1 MAKDENKESEI
12 RGDEQ
17 EIVDQRLPVW
27 RPQDADREYYRYET
41 KKRIQHYTVPPQTIF
56 RPAKPTPTIR
66 DAEHKRVAVYA
77 RVSTKSKEQV
87 SSIENQ
93 TKYYTEKI
101 AKTPNWDL
109 AEIYSDEGKSGT
121 SKKWRPEFKRMLED
135 ASKKKMD
142 LIVCASVSRFARNIS
157 DLIEEV
163 RKLRTTNP
171 SNPVGVYFET
181 EDLYTLDPNINE
193 RLQMQGLF
201 AEWESG
207 NKSRRMILSYDQRIC
222 TGQFPLSDLL
232 GLRHTIEGGFIIE
245 EEEAKTV
252 KYIFLA
258 TLCGYTA
265 EEIAEVL
272 TDKQRPTLRG
282 RTEWTASM
290 VKAIMENERRWGDL
304 EVRKRVVID
313 YKEKVT
319 AKNDG
324 LREGAYIPHYHEG
337 IVSPEIA
344 RAAHM
349 MRASRYK
356 FGSVPDVYV
365 IDSGALKGF
374 VSISPTW
381 SGIDNRAFQDISR
394 QVYNEDEFCELQR
407 RANIMNGRTHSNVV
421 SMTLNDYRVAPGVMF
436 MTRSDPQLTFSQR
449 SMKLNAVCWEKLGQ
463 QKYVEFLYHPVLE
476 VIAVRSCNATNPNAV
491 LWDETKKS
499 GLQLCTSAF
508 SNAVYDKLDWMRKYK
523 FRFRGVTRVR
533 GGERIIFFF
542 LDEPQILVG
551 KDKKHLDA
559 MDTSDSTV
567 KYIPYKESECGE
579 AAGLTAG
586 IAYPENWQEQVGV
599 SYEIKQQR
607 GRVLD
612 AVSSADIRNHGTKV
626 VNPFI
631 GVIPTHGEL
640 EDELE
645 QIYEAMKPEDNM
657 DNDNFSFLADAESSI
672 TGDKT
677 EGYTPKEQELIHQ
690 LVQERLGKK
699 NAIEF
704 ESLDDYVVPPKM
716 FFSMIKKPAV
726 SIRANRMEFS
736 MSAIRLF
743 EGVQH
748 VLPMLSENKKRMV
761 VAICAEEEISSI
773 EWARLKKDKWVNR
786 SISCPEYV
794 QSIYKMMNW
803 NKECRYKIYGRL
815 ANSERGLVLVFDLAS
830 AVMFD
835 PLPEEYFDKHTG
847 KMKKRIV
854 KYYPDEIRMKLG
866 RSYSDYEALQQR
878 SSFESLSGYMDTS
891 GGAVPATVSEELAA
905 SISMQEQEKKRET
918 LFGTII
924 GNGGDDDVRNNE

>member
-304 EVRKRVVID
+304 EVRTIR
-313 YKEKVT
+313 
-319 AKNDG
+319 
-324 LREGAYIPHYHEG
+324 
-337 IVSPEIA
+337 
-344 RAAHM
+344 
-349 MRASRYK
+349 
-356 FGSVPDVYV
+356 
-365 IDSGALKGF
+365 
-374 VSISPTW
+374 
-381 SGIDNRAFQDISR
+381 
-394 QVYNEDEFCELQR
+394 
-407 RANIMNGRTHSNVV
+407 
-421 SMTLNDYRVAPGVMF
+421 
-436 MTRSDPQLTFSQR
+436 
-449 SMKLNAVCWEKLGQ
+449 
-463 QKYVEFLYHPVLE
+463 
-476 VIAVRSCNATNPNAV
+476 
-491 LWDETKKS
+491 KK
-499 GLQLCTSAF
+499 
-508 SNAVYDKLDWMRKYK
+508 
-523 FRFRGVTRVR
+523 
-533 GGERIIFFF
+533 
-542 LDEPQILVG
+542 
-551 KDKKHLDA
+551 
-559 MDTSDSTV
+559 
-567 KYIPYKESECGE
+567 
-579 AAGLTAG
+579 
-586 IAYPENWQEQVGV
+586 
-599 SYEIKQQR
+599 
-607 GRVLD
+607 
-612 AVSSADIRNHGTKV
+612 
-626 VNPFI
+626 
-631 GVIPTHGEL
+631 
-640 EDELE
+640 
-645 QIYEAMKPEDNM
+645 
-657 DNDNFSFLADAESSI
+657 
-672 TGDKT
+672 
-677 EGYTPKEQELIHQ
+677 
-690 LVQERLGKK
+690 
-699 NAIEF
+699 
-704 ESLDDYVVPPKM
+704 
-716 FFSMIKKPAV
+716 
-726 SIRANRMEFS
+726 
-736 MSAIRLF
+736 
-743 EGVQH
+743 
-748 VLPMLSENKKRMV
+748 
-761 VAICAEEEISSI
+761 
-773 EWARLKKDKWVNR
+773 
-786 SISCPEYV
+786 
-794 QSIYKMMNW
+794 
-803 NKECRYKIYGRL
+803 
-815 ANSERGLVLVFDLAS
+815 
-830 AVMFD
+830 
-835 PLPEEYFDKHTG
+835 
-847 KMKKRIV
+847 
-854 KYYPDEIRMKLG
+854 
-866 RSYSDYEALQQR
+866 
-878 SSFESLSGYMDTS
+878 
-891 GGAVPATVSEELAA
+891 
-905 SISMQEQEKKRET
+905 
-918 LFGTII
+918 
-924 GNGGDDDVRNNE
+924 

>member
-1 MAKDENKESEI
+1 MAVTSIWPIKGRVDKVINYARNPEKTHDKERLSELHEIEGVVEYAADEMKTEKRAYVTCLNLHSE
-12 RGDEQ
+12 ETAAQ
-17 EIVDQRLPVW
+17 EFM
-27 RPQDADREYYRYET
+27 ET
-41 KKRIQHYTVPPQTIF
+41 KRLMHNEGGRSCYHGYQSFK
-56 RPAKPTPTIR
+56 A
-66 DAEHKRVAVYA
+66 
-77 RVSTKSKEQV
+77 
-87 SSIENQ
+87 
-93 TKYYTEKI
+93 
-101 AKTPNWDL
+101 
-109 AEIYSDEGKSGT
+109 DEV
-121 SKKWRPEFKRMLED
+121 D
-135 ASKKKMD
+135 ASTAHSIGVALAQELWGD
-142 LIVCASVSRFARNIS
+142 RFQVVIATHCNTGHYHNHFVINSVSDVDGKKFYNSPA
-157 DLIEEV
+157 D
-163 RKLRTTNP
+163 
-171 SNPVGVYFET
+171 Y
-181 EDLYTLDPNINE
+181 
-193 RLQMQGLF
+193 
-201 AEWESG
+201 
-207 NKSRRMILSYDQRIC
+207 RRMREV
-222 TGQFPLSDLL
+222 SDRLC
-232 GLRHTIEGGFIIE
+232 R
-245 EEEAKTV
+245 EAK
-252 KYIFLA
+252 I
-258 TLCGYTA
+258 
-265 EEIAEVL
+265 
-272 TDKQRPTLRG
+272 
-282 RTEWTASM
+282 S
-290 VKAIMENERRWGDL
+290 
-304 EVRKRVVID
+304 VI
-313 YKEKVT
+313 E
-319 AKNDG
+319 
-324 LREGAYIPHYHEG
+324 YHEG

-533 GGERIIFFF
+533 GGEKIIFFF

-559 MDTSDSTV
+559 MDTSDSPV

-645 QIYEAMKPEDNM
+645 QIYEAM
-657 DNDNFSFLADAESSI
+657 
-672 TGDKT
+672 
-677 EGYTPKEQELIHQ
+677 
-690 LVQERLGKK
+690 
-699 NAIEF
+699 
-704 ESLDDYVVPPKM
+704 
-716 FFSMIKKPAV
+716 
-726 SIRANRMEFS
+726 
-736 MSAIRLF
+736 
-743 EGVQH
+743 
-748 VLPMLSENKKRMV
+748 
-761 VAICAEEEISSI
+761 
-773 EWARLKKDKWVNR
+773 
-786 SISCPEYV
+786 
-794 QSIYKMMNW
+794 
-803 NKECRYKIYGRL
+803 
-815 ANSERGLVLVFDLAS
+815 
-830 AVMFD
+830 
-835 PLPEEYFDKHTG
+835 
-847 KMKKRIV
+847 
-854 KYYPDEIRMKLG
+854 
-866 RSYSDYEALQQR
+866 
-878 SSFESLSGYMDTS
+878 
-891 GGAVPATVSEELAA
+891 
-905 SISMQEQEKKRET
+905 
-918 LFGTII
+918 
-924 GNGGDDDVRNNE
+924 